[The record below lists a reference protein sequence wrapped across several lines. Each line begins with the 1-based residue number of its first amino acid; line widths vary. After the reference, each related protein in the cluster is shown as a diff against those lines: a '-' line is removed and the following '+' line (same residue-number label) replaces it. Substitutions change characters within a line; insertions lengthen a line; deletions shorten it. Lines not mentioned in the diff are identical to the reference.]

1 MFGATLGYPDKTA
14 LLLAAGCAT
23 WFFITSIISVV
34 GIDRYFGR
42 RTLTMFGATGM
53 CTCMVILCIAA
64 YINTP
69 NAHNAMSAILYL
81 YVAFFSIGWQ
91 GMSWLWSVELIPLSI
106 RGPANAL
113 VSICPEFPWHR
124 SDCSNCAYS
133 RLPSTGSQ
141 TSALSLHARSCSSIS
156 LTGSMPYM
164 QQCALSWSLPYTSSS
179 LKLDRGASKRSTFY
193 SRLPLHKE
201 TPGSLLLV

>member
-1 MFGATLGYPDKTA
+1 MFGATLGYPDKEA

-69 NAHNAMSAILYL
+69 NSHNAMSAILYL

-113 VSICPEFPWHR
+113 VSICP
-124 SDCSNCAYS
+124 
-133 RLPSTGSQ
+133 
-141 TSALSLHARSCSSIS
+141 SLH
-156 LTGSMPYM
+156 
-164 QQCALSWSLPYTSSS
+164 
-179 LKLDRGASKRSTFY
+179 
-193 SRLPLHKE
+193 
-201 TPGSLLLV
+201 